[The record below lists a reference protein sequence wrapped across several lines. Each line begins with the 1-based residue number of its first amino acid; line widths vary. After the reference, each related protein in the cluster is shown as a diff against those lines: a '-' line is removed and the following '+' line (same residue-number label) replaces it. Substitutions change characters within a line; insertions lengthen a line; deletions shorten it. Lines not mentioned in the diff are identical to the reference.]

1 MGAMMS
7 PQMSGMEQAQLQ
19 PSQSQGGGIGAMMTP
34 DQMPMSPMQ
43 AAAEQNAGTLQQIR
57 QTELTIAALADQ
69 IAQMSQAYPAAA
81 EDSRKALQGLDA
93 ARQALTGFV
102 VSVVSQMP
110 TQQPPGPAYMGS

>member
-1 MGAMMS
+1 MGAMMM
-7 PQMSGMEQAQLQ
+7 PQMSGMEQAQMQ
-19 PSQSQGGGIGAMMTP
+19 PQQGQGGIGSMIAP

-57 QTELTIAALADQ
+57 QLELAISASAEQ
-69 IAQMSQAYPAAA
+69 VSMMAQVYPAAA
-81 EDSRKALQGLDA
+81 EDARKALQGLDA

-110 TQQPPGPAYMGS
+110 TQQPQGPAYM